1 LTRGIS
7 KVITPC
13 HDDGCVTM
21 IACLPNDDDASIR
34 SGSGMAV
41 TAAVAR
47 ALPVYTR
54 KGNRTATD
62 SNGVITIAIRF
73 GSVPFEDQV
82 HLDQFQHVADGI
94 RTAAGYV
101 DAPCNE
107 MHASVLA
114 QCAVDL
120 CQGLPSV
127 TIEQVVGDELEQQ
140 GKQSPGGDL
149 SDASAMQVS
158 SVFCGD

>member
-1 LTRGIS
+1 M
-7 KVITPC
+7 V
-13 HDDGCVTM
+13 
-21 IACLPNDDDASIR
+21 ACLPHDDDATAR
-34 SGSGMAV
+34 SGAGMAV

-54 KGNRTATD
+54 KGNRTETD
-62 SNGVITIAIRF
+62 SKATITVAVRF
-73 GSVPFEDQV
+73 GSVPFEDQA

-120 CQGLPSV
+120 CQGLPHV
-127 TIEQVVGDELEQQ
+127 TIEQVVGEELKQQ
-140 GKQSPGGDL
+140 GTGMICH
-149 SDASAMQVS
+149 ASCCATHVLAS
-158 SVFCGD
+158 